1 MLSNAKPSQIHVETI
16 HATMK
21 TPLTDVGVEVVKL
34 DAQPQEVVSQGRTG
48 ANGIAILEVA
58 PDLWRQRLGVRL
70 TDGAGEV
77 IEISHAQLDGEIA
90 VILKVPPS
98 SHLDSKHLALLADQL
113 VATRRVR
120 ADDLANDL
128 ASPTA
133 DSIVPLLTAGERVNL
148 LSALDRG
155 VQRAGPAER
164 KTALQLLDPEALR
177 LGKVSL
183 VPLDQLPHA
192 TPGSVL
198 NDDPHSKPGL
208 GWELFPWALPDDR
221 SYRDYLR
228 SVFVLFAH
236 QQKLGARADPKTFP
250 DVIER
255 QLKRRFYQDFRTTDR
270 TQAPLNQLLIPLVNL
285 ILTAPIGPGL
295 GFGIAAATLPAQ
307 GTHTNRQQLDTLLG
321 LAPVKV
327 QEFANRY
334 RLPLAESDSAT
345 STPVKLNIY
354 TLSRILSDTAQGP
367 VEPPENLA
375 VPQLP
380 GEEGK
385 PILWIDVVGSAPFF
399 LRYDEWL
406 ARQQPFFAEN
416 LFALRTQVISLGPA
430 GVWLTD
436 KRKTFLEYH
445 RDAPS
450 TKSIKDYA
458 GSSFASIGE
467 VNRSASFLLA
477 YAAADA
483 KLVELV
489 RAIDKSQF
497 PAASRLADE
506 ALQLLVLAQPKP
518 QKGEDWEPDMD
529 VLGRKTPLSLA
540 RRRNLKVSNISELTG
555 TRNTSSGF
563 ESSGFEQFFELFRPE
578 EFFVDNGNFRMAR
591 DQATRLR
598 TYQLGFLIPMLRATI
613 RSGLGDLAGAVET
626 LAHVTGFYI
635 GVGMLGTPAGMVQF
649 RVNLLGLKQPK
660 RVVCSILGVQDTLGD
675 RPYTARL
682 VYDDQR
688 GLDGPFSLTPQM
700 DEGGNDILKPIPP
713 ELHELEEQY
722 ARIVQADAILAWAE
736 ALYRTDDAANLG
748 RARELYKAVVFLHGE
763 DPGTSAYLPVV
774 HVTFSWSSLLENPR
788 VRNQIARARLALHQ
802 LEAGLN
808 FYGYNDEAVPTLS
821 YDTLVS
827 AAQRWA
833 TGGKSAQID
842 YLAYLSRV
850 EQLDLDLLAAKAQE
864 RKARATVAI
873 AVELVKNAQ
882 AGVVVA
888 QKVVADVE
896 KLIAAKQAEI
906 DDAASIF
913 SQFTA
918 YFKGMSSSVSSM
930 VDAGNTASKGY
941 TSLSDSSVGGALGLG
956 PQNTAGAAAGS
967 SGSAGLGSA
976 VGGLGALGGFAAFAV
991 FSTTTMLG
999 MADAATKRDGEMHA
1013 LKSEALPAA
1022 QAGVRVQERNVTIA
1036 NLQGEIATT
1045 DLAYARDLINYEN
1058 ERFLNRDFW
1067 DALAGV
1073 ARRSMHRYLDLAG
1086 QAGWF
1091 AERALAYR
1099 LATPI
1104 RVIRIGYFDPRMRD
1118 VGGVDRLALDLAEL
1132 EALRLAAA
1140 RVTVPVTVTYSL
1152 ARDLPLAF
1160 GQLKAAGTCTFAL
1173 SDDDLIAAHPGTFAH
1188 RIRAVDVI
1196 VDAPGTPVPVRG
1208 ILTNGGFSL
1217 LRREQAAPPVPLLRF
1232 ADAYPI
1238 SEFRLRSD
1246 MALHGMPGEH
1256 LLPFEGA
1263 GFTTTWTIELPKA
1276 ANAIGLNRVTD
1287 VRIVFD
1293 LQAAY
1298 EASSA
1303 LGPATPRPASR
1314 AVFVSALALDTTGLR
1329 SLRKAA
1335 DLKSK
1340 IQFQLD
1346 RLALPVDAVITN
1358 LAVVL
1363 PGVDGGKFNATLQ
1376 FGAAATS
1383 SFQIV
1388 DGLAMSNTGVLSD
1401 GDPAKVQAL
1410 NAAVAGSPARPVT
1423 LTITKGADAVRL
1435 VAARD
1440 AMLWI
1445 EYNAP

>member
-1 MLSNAKPSQIHVETI
+1 MLSHAKPSHIQVDTI
-16 HATMK
+16 HATLK

-34 DAQPQEVVSQGRTG
+34 DAQPQEVVSQERTG
-48 ANGIAILEVA
+48 TNGIAILEVA

-70 TDGAGEV
+70 TDSAGEV

-98 SHLDSKHLALLADQL
+98 AHLEAKHLALLADQL

-120 ADDLANDL
+120 ADNLANDL
-128 ASPTA
+128 ASPAA
-133 DSIVPLLTAGERVNL
+133 DSIVHFLTAGERVHL

-155 VQRAGPAER
+155 VRRAGPANR
-164 KTALQLLDPEALR
+164 KAALQLLDPEALR

-183 VPLDQLPHA
+183 IQLDQLPHA
-192 TPGSVL
+192 TQSSGL

-208 GWELFPWALPDDR
+208 GWELFPWALPSDQ

-228 SVFVLFAH
+228 TVFIIFAH
-236 QQKLGARADPKTFP
+236 QQKLGFKADPKTFP

-255 QLKRRFYQDFRTTDR
+255 QLQRRFYQDFRTVDGTLV
-270 TQAPLNQLLIPLVNL
+270 PLNQLLIPLVSL

-295 GFGIAAATLPAQ
+295 GFGIATTMLPAQ
-307 GTHTNRQQLDTLLG
+307 STRTNRQQLDSLLG
-321 LAPVKV
+321 LAPVNI

-334 RLPLAESDSAT
+334 RLPLVESDSAI

-367 VEPPENLA
+367 VEPLENLA

-385 PILWIDVVGSAPFF
+385 PILWMDVVGSAPFF

-436 KRKTFLEYH
+436 KRRTFLERH
-445 RDAPS
+445 RDVPL
-450 TKSIKDYA
+450 TTSINDYA
-458 GSSFASIGE
+458 GTSFSSIGE

-489 RAIDKSQF
+489 QAIDKGQF
-497 PAASRLADE
+497 PAAARLAGE
-506 ALQLLVLAQPKP
+506 ALKLLNDATPKP
-518 QKGEDWEPDMD
+518 DPDEDWEPDMD

-555 TRNTSSGF
+555 VRATF
-563 ESSGFEQFFELFRPE
+563 IGFEQFFELARPE
-578 EFFVDNGNFRMAR
+578 LFFIDNWQFRMAR

-598 TYQLGFLIPMLRATI
+598 TYQLDFLMPMLRATI
-613 RSGLGDLAGAVET
+613 HSGLGELADAVET

-635 GVGMLGTPAGMVQF
+635 GVGMLGTPAGMAHVPNQF
-649 RVNLLGLKQPK
+649 LNSLVNPK
-660 RVVCSILGVQDTLGD
+660 RLVSGFLTTDDTLGD

-688 GLDGPFSLTPQM
+688 GLDEPFSLTPQM
-700 DEGGNDILKPIPP
+700 DGGGNDILKPIPP
-713 ELHELEEQY
+713 ELHELEVQY
-722 ARIVQADAILAWAE
+722 ARIVQVDAILAWAE
-736 ALYRTDDAANLG
+736 ALYRTDDAANLE

-774 HVTFSWSSLLENPR
+774 HVTFSWSSLLVNPR

-808 FYGYNDEAVPTLS
+808 FYGYNDDAVPTLS
-821 YDTLVS
+821 YDTLVN

-842 YLAYLSRV
+842 YLAYVSRV
-850 EQLDLDLLAAKAQE
+850 EQLDLDLLVAKAQE
-864 RKARATVAI
+864 RKAQATVSI
-873 AVELVKNAQ
+873 AVELVKNAK

-896 KLIAAKQAEI
+896 KLVAAKQAEI
-906 DDAASIF
+906 DDATSIF

-918 YFKGMSSSVSSM
+918 YFKGMKSSVSSM
-930 VDAGNTASKGY
+930 VDTGKSASEGW
-941 TSLSDSSVGGALGLG
+941 TSLSNSGVGGALGFG
-956 PQNTAGAAAGS
+956 QQNTGGAAVGS
-967 SGSAGLGSA
+967 SESVGLGSA
-976 VGGLGALGGFAAFAV
+976 MGGLGALGGFAAFAV
-991 FSTTTMLG
+991 FSTTTLLG
-999 MADAATKRDGEMHA
+999 MADAANKRDGEMHA
-1013 LKSEALPAA
+1013 LKSETLPAA

-1036 NLQGEIATT
+1036 NLQAEIATT

-1104 RVIRIGYFDPRMRD
+1104 RVIRIGYFDTRMRD

-1132 EALRLAAA
+1132 EALRLGAA

-1196 VDAPGTPVPVRG
+1196 VDAPGTAVPVRG

-1217 LRREQAAPPVPLLRF
+1217 LRREQKAPPVPLLRF

-1293 LQAAY
+1293 IQAAY
-1298 EASSA
+1298 EALSA
-1303 LGPATPRPASR
+1303 LVPATPQPASR

-1335 DLKSK
+1335 DPKSK

-1363 PGVDGGKFNATLQ
+1363 PGVEGGKFNATLQ

-1388 DGLAMSNTGVLSD
+1388 DGLAMSNTGVLGD
-1401 GDPAKVQAL
+1401 GDPANIQAL
-1410 NAAVAGSPARPVT
+1410 NAAVAGSPARPVV
-1423 LTITKGADAVRL
+1423 LTITKGADAERL
-1435 VAARD
+1435 AAARD
-1440 AMLWI
+1440 AMLWV
-1445 EYNAP
+1445 EFNAP